1 MTGGLKNAEIVEGVA
16 ARDSKAILDLLQAVA
31 PKWSEVTVGDLQKD
45 HLTGRYSGAVLCI
58 SKSDS
63 REKYCRYF

>member
-31 PKWSEVTVGDLQKD
+31 PKWSEVTVGDL
-45 HLTGRYSGAVLCI
+45 
-58 SKSDS
+58 
-63 REKYCRYF
+63 